1 MTETIIPIER
11 PVPTFV
17 CGIDPGPKPGFVVLG
32 FWHQRLA
39 GFRCVDF
46 GPEDIVAWIE
56 ENAEI
61 SYWAGFRCVDFGSE
75 DIVAW
80 IEENAEISYWAVER
94 YQQRPTRTKNAAAQD
109 MTLVQAAACRAAAQA
124 RPQTRVV
131 QFLPPGTVKPWATD
145 ERLAEFGIQITNR
158 HHRDAARHALYLAA
172 KMGFVKWTA

>member
-1 MTETIIPIER
+1 VTETIIPIER

-32 FWHQRLA
+32 FRHQRLA

-46 GPEDIVAWIE
+46 GP
-56 ENAEI
+56 
-61 SYWAGFRCVDFGSE
+61 E

>member
-39 GFRCVDF
+39 GFRCVDL

-56 ENAEI
+56 ENA
-61 SYWAGFRCVDFGSE
+61 A
-75 DIVAW
+75 
-80 IEENAEISYWAVER
+80 ISYWAVER

>member
-17 CGIDPGPKPGFVVLG
+17 CGIDPGPKPGVVVLG

-46 GPEDIVAWIE
+46 GPEDIV
-56 ENAEI
+56 
-61 SYWAGFRCVDFGSE
+61 V
-75 DIVAW
+75 W

-131 QFLPPGTVKPWATD
+131 QFLPPGTDKPWATD

>member
-32 FWHQRLA
+32 FWHQRL
-39 GFRCVDF
+39 
-46 GPEDIVAWIE
+46 
-56 ENAEI
+56 
-61 SYWAGFRCVDFGSE
+61 AGFRCVDFGSE

>member
-56 ENAEI
+56 ENT
-61 SYWAGFRCVDFGSE
+61 
-75 DIVAW
+75 
-80 IEENAEISYWAVER
+80 EISYWAVER

>member
-17 CGIDPGPKPGFVVLG
+17 CGIDPGPKPGLVVLG

-39 GFRCVDF
+39 GFRCVDC
-46 GPEDIVAWIE
+46 GP
-56 ENAEI
+56 
-61 SYWAGFRCVDFGSE
+61 E

>member
-46 GPEDIVAWIE
+46 GPEDIVA
-56 ENAEI
+56 
-61 SYWAGFRCVDFGSE
+61 G
-75 DIVAW
+75 

-109 MTLVQAAACRAAAQA
+109 TTLVQAAACRAAAQA

>member
-46 GPEDIVAWIE
+46 GPEDIVA
-56 ENAEI
+56 
-61 SYWAGFRCVDFGSE
+61 G
-75 DIVAW
+75 

-109 MTLVQAAACRAAAQA
+109 MTLVQAAACRAAAQ
-124 RPQTRVV
+124 
-131 QFLPPGTVKPWATD
+131 
-145 ERLAEFGIQITNR
+145 
-158 HHRDAARHALYLAA
+158 
-172 KMGFVKWTA
+172 

>member
-46 GPEDIVAWIE
+46 GPEDIVA
-56 ENAEI
+56 
-61 SYWAGFRCVDFGSE
+61 G
-75 DIVAW
+75 

>member
-39 GFRCVDF
+39 GFWCVDF
-46 GPEDIVAWIE
+46 GPEDIVAGIE
-56 ENAEI
+56 ENT
-61 SYWAGFRCVDFGSE
+61 
-75 DIVAW
+75 
-80 IEENAEISYWAVER
+80 EISYWAVER

-145 ERLAEFGIQITNR
+145 ERLAEFGIRITNR